1 MKKTSSQSAP
11 AVKPLGDR
19 VLIKPISPE
28 EFKKTA
34 GGIIIPETVDKEKP
48 EQGIVI
54 AVGDGR
60 WDDGKLVPVKVRKGQ
75 RILFSKY
82 GYDEVKIEGEEFYFI
97 EEKNILAII
106 G

>member
-11 AVKPLGDR
+11 AVKTLGDR